1 MARAFISFHVSLRRK
16 PKSENETPRDSR
28 SYWKWGAEIVGPEV
42 SAGSGRRR
50 ERERDGHRAATRWPP
65 PYSPLSG
72 TTGSNVAPEILGVSA
87 FKCQCSTSRPL
98 SEQREQA
105 QITPSSPLLKPWGAF
120 CIEPCAS
127 ARARVCAVAAAPPVQ
142 RPRPAR
148 LSIPSCTSGTWPA
161 ARQMSGKEGQVHVP
175 CRGRLL
181 FMRTCVRV
189 YVTRYCLAV
198 TGRRPHGGSS
208 KTECSTAT
216 SSATSI
222 RRTER
227 GNLNEHHEHS
237 HTGPHG
243 SIAHRS
249 QKAGTAQMPV
259 DSERV
264 NGVW

>member
-28 SYWKWGAEIVGPEV
+28 SYWKRGAEIVGPEV

-50 ERERDGHRAATRWPP
+50 ERERDGHRAAPRWPP

-142 RPRPAR
+142 RPRPAH
-148 LSIPSCTSGTWPA
+148 LLIPSCTSGTWPA
-161 ARQMSGKEGQVHVP
+161 ARQTSGKEGQVHVP

-181 FMRTCVRV
+181 FMRMCVRV
-189 YVTRYCLAV
+189 HVTRYCLAA

-222 RRTER
+222 RRIER
-227 GNLNEHHEHS
+227 GNLNEHS

-259 DSERV
+259 HGERV